1 MTRGMDDMLRRW
13 SLRFILISM
22 GFLLGVNLPLAR
34 AGSKKVR
41 LTYSPKK
48 GSISSYKT
56 VVIARADVT
65 SIEGVDVVEGT
76 FPQSVTDATFVSDEK
91 IEEVDK
97 EGNITMAITFR
108 EVDIQL
114 KIGGSTESIS
124 LPVNIEGKS
133 LRFRMDPRGKIIESD
148 PELFAGELQELNL
161 NMDDIFK
168 QYKPDFPDKEV
179 GIGDDWDSEFTSQ
192 LPIEGQLVNT
202 SVKNIYR
209 VSGFE
214 KKRGYETIVID
225 MDMEFE
231 TTTNTLKKKDFMA
244 DVVMNG
250 KGEGQFYYDYLNSKA
265 IESDMEIDVDVSLTT
280 QTFDQKRAME
290 MSQSINVESG
300 LLEK

>member
-1 MTRGMDDMLRRW
+1 VLKKFNW
-13 SLRFILISM
+13 KFCKILLI
-22 GFLLGVNLPLAR
+22 FLMIANLQLAR
-34 AGSKKVR
+34 ASSKKVR

-48 GSISSYKT
+48 GSLSSYKT
-56 VVIARADVT
+56 VVIAKADVT

-76 FPQSVTDATFVSDEK
+76 FPQSITNATFISDEK

-124 LPVNIEGKS
+124 LPVNLEGKS
-133 LRFRMDPRGKIIESD
+133 LRFKMDKRGKIIEGA
-148 PELFAGELQELNL
+148 PELFAEELQELNL

-168 QYKPDFPDKEV
+168 QYKPDFPDKKV
-179 GIGDDWDSEFTSQ
+179 GIGDSWDSEFTSQ
-192 LPIEGQLVNT
+192 LPIEGQLVST
-202 SVKNIYR
+202 SVKNIYS

-214 KKRGYETIVID
+214 KKRGYETIAID
-225 MDMEFE
+225 MNMGFE

-250 KGEGQFYYDYLNSKA
+250 KGEGQFYYDYSNSRI
-265 IESDMEIDVDVSLTT
+265 IESDMNIDVDVKLVT
-280 QTFDQKRAME
+280 QTFNQKRAME
-290 MSQSINVESG
+290 MSQSIDLKTG
-300 LLEK
+300 LMEK

>member
-1 MTRGMDDMLRRW
+1 
-13 SLRFILISM
+13 
-22 GFLLGVNLPLAR
+22 V
-34 AGSKKVR
+34 VR
-41 LTYSPKK
+41 
-48 GSISSYKT
+48 
-56 VVIARADVT
+56 ARADVT

-114 KIGGSTESIS
+114 KIGESTESIS
-124 LPVNIEGKS
+124 LPDNLEGKS
-133 LRFRMDPRGKIIESD
+133 LRFKMDPRGKIVESAT
-148 PELFAGELQELNL
+148 ELFAGELQELNL

-179 GIGDDWDSEFTSQ
+179 GIGDSWDSEFTSQ

-202 SVKNIYR
+202 SVKNTYR

-214 KKRGYETIVID
+214 KKRGYEMIVID

-280 QTFDQKRAME
+280 RTFDQKRAME